1 MRGALLAICIF
12 IATAVLVVIGTLS
25 PIPSAIY
32 YAGSG
37 NGNVLRS
44 PSTPEIAIQDLG
56 IRIRQHQMA
65 VAWNSL
71 ANKAEFTESDFAQD
85 VTGFYQSLR
94 TQATLETVSVQ
105 PLHQS
110 DDQAEMRVQFHWTTI
125 LGPYEDSR
133 DMQVVR
139 DGDSWQVDWPL
150 VKRPSVPA
158 QVIPVNYL
166 RWDVI
171 YSGATDEWGSQ
182 NVAGPNVRIV
192 DMRPVN
198 RAEGVYVLGELLDDD
213 VVPAWVDVR
222 ATLIGKDGKV
232 LGSEDSFDMISHRL
246 LPKQVTPFRIHFPD
260 IDLSQVASIRMQPE
274 SILIS
279 ASADPVIEILNEKYT
294 ALPVASLTGQLSDQS
309 GQVVNFAHVLTTF
322 YDSNGN
328 VIWVAGRYIGRALP
342 PQTPVDFT
350 LSVPEDLAKKVS
362 SERTIV
368 AAYSPR
374 GGETL

>member
-1 MRGALLAICIF
+1 MRGALLAIF
-12 IATAVLVVIGTLS
+12 IGVATIGLVAIGTIW

-32 YAGSG
+32 FAGSG
-37 NGNVLRS
+37 NGSVLRS
-44 PSTPEIAIQDLG
+44 PTTPEIAIQDLG
-56 IRIRQHQMA
+56 IRIRLHQMPA
-65 VAWNSL
+65 AYSSL
-71 ANKAEFTESDFAQD
+71 ANKAEFTQSEFDQD
-85 VTGFYQSLR
+85 VTGFYRSLR
-94 TQATLETVSVQ
+94 TQATLETVDSQ

-110 DDQAEMRVQFHWTTI
+110 ADQAEMRVQFHWSTI
-125 LGPYEDSR
+125 LGPYEDTR
-133 DMQVVR
+133 EIQVVR
-139 DGDSWQVDWPL
+139 NGDRWQVDWPL

-171 YSGATDEWGSQ
+171 YSGSTDEWGSQ

-222 ATLIGKDGKV
+222 ATLIGKDGKI

-246 LPKQVTPFRIHFPD
+246 LPKQVTPFRIHFPNV
-260 IDLSQVASIRMQPE
+260 DLSQVGSIRMQPE

-279 ASADPVIEILNEKYT
+279 TSADPVIEILNEKYN
-294 ALPVASLTGQLSDQS
+294 ALPIASLTGQLSDQS
-309 GQVVNFAHVLTTF
+309 GRVVNFAHVLTTF

-328 VIWVAGRYIGRALP
+328 VIWVSGRYIGRALP
-342 PQTPVDFT
+342 PQTPVNFT
-350 LSVPEDLAKKVS
+350 VSVPEDLARKVS

-374 GGETL
+374 GDAL